1 MKWMCLTGSRRISRK
16 IGWINIVVALLA
28 AQAAADSAFFSVPL
42 QRTGVDANAG
52 GLVTIT
58 LAQNT
63 SSLVLQASNL
73 APSRVCTVL
82 VAGIARGTFVP
93 NRAGRGQ
100 LTLSVPSAPGTN
112 ILNFDP
118 RGKQLSVV
126 QNGAVVLH
134 ARISGPGEPPGS
146 IVDER
151 VTVPRVP
158 GGGGGRADASYQ
170 LTNGTRQFSVTL
182 TNVPDGAS
190 TLYIDGIR
198 RRNFAVRG
206 GAASITFDNAP
217 LTAAPALNFDP
228 RGLVLDIARGT
239 NLAFSGKFAA
249 RANGINVAKPSLVT
263 RFIPATATTT
273 VGFARVRRWIERDA
287 RRKVDVELVD
297 VPAGDYDLIINQA
310 FRGVITVVTT
320 ATGAEGEM
328 QFASEPDD
336 EDEHPLDFNPLTTFY
351 IVQSGNVSTFEGQPV
366 IGDTNAPAFTPAR
379 FEVPLFNLDAD
390 KDATARVQYKRDE
403 NNSRHFEVVVK
414 NVPAGNYVL
423 TLNGITAGF
432 IPVSTTSSGTRGI
445 IEFED
450 APELAENLLTFD
462 PLGQTIG
469 IERSGVHYFQRTLPA
484 NP

>member
-1 MKWMCLTGSRRISRK
+1 MKWMCLTGSRRISHK

-28 AQAAADSAFFSVPL
+28 AQAAADSAFISVPL
-42 QRTGVDANAG
+42 LRTGVDANAG

-63 SSLVLQASNL
+63 SSLSLQASNL

-182 TNVPDGAS
+182 TNVPNGVW
-190 TLYIDGIR
+190 TLYVDGIR

-228 RGLVLDIARGT
+228 RGLV
-239 NLAFSGKFAA
+239 
-249 RANGINVAKPSLVT
+249 
-263 RFIPATATTT
+263 
-273 VGFARVRRWIERDA
+273 
-287 RRKVDVELVD
+287 
-297 VPAGDYDLIINQA
+297 
-310 FRGVITVVTT
+310 
-320 ATGAEGEM
+320 
-328 QFASEPDD
+328 
-336 EDEHPLDFNPLTTFY
+336 
-351 IVQSGNVSTFEGQPV
+351 
-366 IGDTNAPAFTPAR
+366 
-379 FEVPLFNLDAD
+379 
-390 KDATARVQYKRDE
+390 
-403 NNSRHFEVVVK
+403 
-414 NVPAGNYVL
+414 
-423 TLNGITAGF
+423 
-432 IPVSTTSSGTRGI
+432 
-445 IEFED
+445 
-450 APELAENLLTFD
+450 
-462 PLGQTIG
+462 
-469 IERSGVHYFQRTLPA
+469 
-484 NP
+484 